1 MEQHS
6 HDTPAGEAP
15 GGAPGGA
22 HPTHAH
28 DGGLATDLPKM
39 LGRRRAL
46 ALLGTGLVALAGCAA
61 PSEVGSSTSTTT
73 GATDTGGRSAS
84 RSTSGSTTKAGGSAS
99 TTAVP
104 SSSDASASGTQATAE
119 IPDETAGPYPG
130 DGSNGPD
137 VLRES
142 GVVRRDIRSSFAGAS
157 GTAEGVPTTL
167 RFTVVELATGGPL
180 AGAALYAW
188 HCDAVGDYSM
198 YSPGVTDQNWLRGVQ
213 VTDADGTV
221 EFTTIFPGAYPG
233 RWPHVHFEI
242 YPDEAAATSG
252 GRKLKTSQLAF
263 PETSCQEAYTASGY
277 QQSARNLGQM
287 SIETDMV
294 FRDGVSQQLATVTG
308 NPTDGYTATLRL
320 AV

>member
-1 MEQHS
+1 MD
-6 HDTPAGEAP
+6 HDPHDHPDDTEA
-15 GGAPGGA
+15 GGAD
-22 HPTHAH
+22 H
-28 DGGLATDLPKM
+28 DDFGGLGRDLPRL

-46 ALLGTGLVALAGCAA
+46 AVLGAGSLAALAGCA
-61 PSEVGSSTSTTT
+61 TSTTT
-73 GATDTGGRSAS
+73 GSGA
-84 RSTSGSTTKAGGSAS
+84 STSTTGASSSGGSSTTAASSTATTAAGRGTTSTTGSTSSDAQP

-104 SSSDASASGTQATAE
+104 E
-119 IPDETAGPYPG
+119 ETAGPFPG

-157 GTAEGVPTTL
+157 GTAEGVPLTL
-167 RFTVVELATGGPL
+167 RLTVIDLDTGGPL

-198 YSPGVTDQNWLRGVQ
+198 YSQGVTDQNWLRGVQ

-252 GRKLKTSQLAF
+252 GRKLRTSQLAF
-263 PETSCQEAYTASGY
+263 PEASCAEAYTADGY
-277 QQSARNLGQM
+277 AQSARNLTQM
-287 SIETDMV
+287 SLETDMV

-308 NPTDGYTATLRL
+308 GPADGYTATLRL